1 MAGALSVKSCQ
12 ALLFLAISIA
22 IAATAPSA
30 RTATPQGTNVAQ
42 LVSAIEAHALSLEN
56 TAGMRGGFDSFT
68 SEYKVQPGGVR
79 YSDYV
84 IARLVYEATRDAG
97 FWGLHWSIT
106 NKPPNSDEIW
116 KQWRASAPPSFVKQT
131 ATAECDELSAL
142 YAFLAERSGVKGIGL
157 FWPYPNHT
165 VAVWVLHPAPNSFV
179 RVVVPTSQ
187 IFLTEADDFGTK
199 SFNPWTQ
206 KTIYEYTRRD
216 APDSMEL
223 PKPLFDFFV
232 TQLGKYGGATDATL
246 QKIRYM
252 RDAVF
257 RGEWTPEQAA
267 RAALEIRAS
276 APASLPS
283 DSAAFLYFAQDM
295 RSAPR

>member
-1 MAGALSVKSCQ
+1 MAVAV
-12 ALLFLAISIA
+12 
-22 IAATAPSA
+22 TAMSA
-30 RTATPQGTNVAQ
+30 RTATPPAANVAQ
-42 LVSAIEAHALSLEN
+42 LASAIDTRAHALEGS
-56 TAGMRGGFDSFT
+56 AGMQLGFDSFRV
-68 SEYKVQPGGVR
+68 EYKIQPGGVR
-79 YSDYV
+79 YSDYA

-97 FWGLHWSIT
+97 FWGLHLSIT

-142 YAFLAERSGVKGIGL
+142 YAFLVERSGVTGVGL

-165 VAVWVLHPAPNSFV
+165 VAVWVLHPAPNSLV

-187 IFLTEADDFGTK
+187 IFLNEADDFGTK

-216 APDSMEL
+216 AADSVEL

-232 TQLGKYGGATDATL
+232 TQLEKYGGATDATL

-267 RAALEIRAS
+267 QAALEIRVS
-276 APASLPS
+276 VPASLPS